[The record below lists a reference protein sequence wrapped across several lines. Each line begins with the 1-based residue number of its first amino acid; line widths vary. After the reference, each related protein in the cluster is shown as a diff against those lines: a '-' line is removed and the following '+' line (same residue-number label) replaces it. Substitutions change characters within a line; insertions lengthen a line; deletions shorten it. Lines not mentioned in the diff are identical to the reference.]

1 MPPAALSARARELE
15 DENARLR
22 EELSRL
28 SAAPMPRLEA
38 ADLEP
43 AAKGGGGLAKTPT
56 PRDTPRDFDGA
67 VQADEKHAKIMEHQ
81 LLRLQKRVKELEIAN
96 KELEMTNSE
105 LSEFAQGGE
114 MFQQLQVCSAP
125 QRHRHSGRASRS
137 WPCAA
142 AMATAVCV
150 RCAFAFGFGFAAA
163 AAAPTGSCMLCVVC
177 CIVVRGV
184 GLYAAISDLV
194 ILRPQR
200 EETALRCVAP
210 TDYRAGLGAAGGKA
224 RRKGAEGVPRLGVE
238 DRQGGQAVRAAAV
251 LPGTTR
257 P

>member
-1 MPPAALSARARELE
+1 MPPAALSARELE
-15 DENARLR
+15 DEYARLR
-22 EELSRL
+22 EKLSRL

-43 AAKGGGGLAKTPT
+43 AAKGGGSLAKTPT
-56 PRDTPRDFDGA
+56 LRDTPRNFDGA

-105 LSEFAQGGE
+105 LSEIVTGGE

-142 AMATAVCV
+142 ATATAVCV
-150 RCAFAFGFGFAAA
+150 RCAFAFGFGFTAAA
-163 AAAPTGSCMLCVVC
+163 AVPTSGCMLFVVSS
-177 CIVVRGV
+177 IFLRGV
-184 GLYAAISDLV
+184 GLYCRNFRS
-194 ILRPQR
+194 
-200 EETALRCVAP
+200 
-210 TDYRAGLGAAGGKA
+210 GHS
-224 RRKGAEGVPRLGVE
+224 
-238 DRQGGQAVRAAAV
+238 AAA
-251 LPGTTR
+251 TR
-257 P
+257 RNGPKVRCAD